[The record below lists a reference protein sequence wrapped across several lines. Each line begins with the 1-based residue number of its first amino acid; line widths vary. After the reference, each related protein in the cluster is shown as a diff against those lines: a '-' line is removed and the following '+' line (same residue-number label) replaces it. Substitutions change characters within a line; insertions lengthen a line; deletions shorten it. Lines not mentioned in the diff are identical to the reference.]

1 LLEKT
6 EMQMLRWI
14 LGVSLR
20 DRKKSENIRREV
32 GVACIIDNVRE
43 AWLPWYGHVEWRE
56 ENKSAK

>member
-1 LLEKT
+1 
-6 EMQMLRWI
+6 MQMLRWI